1 MKKYILIIAAAAIVL
16 NWSSITNVF
25 NPPPDYAALHDEKVV
40 LYATTWCGYCK
51 EARKL
56 FKENDIDY
64 FEYDVEKS
72 EEGREQFDK
81 LGGKGVPLILI
92 DGAVLKGFDPVKIL
106 ELANKT

>member
-1 MKKYILIIAAAAIVL
+1 VKKYILILAVVVVVM
-16 NWSSITNVF
+16 NWGSISNKLS
-25 NPPPDYAALHDEKVV
+25 PPPDYAAAHEGKVI

-72 EEGREQFDK
+72 EEGREQFRK

-92 DGAVLKGFDPVKIL
+92 DGEVLKGFDAEQIL
-106 ELANKT
+106 ALAK